1 MAWETWKTSSLG
13 RRLLWIACSLALISL
28 FVLAAWVL
36 DLTVPYLPLA
46 IAGGM
51 VFYLRNWP
59 SVQELIAWIVAS
71 HAFALI
77 VRFPHDHNWINTGAG
92 VMSLFGLGA
101 FLMLG
106 LRWLWSTGAE
116 RRKTY
121 AVLAPG
127 VAMVLFVLSA
137 QRALSLA
144 NVLYAKTFDL
154 YLYVADG
161 SLGFQPSFL
170 MGRAMAASSLLRVAC
185 LLTYISLPFVMALVY
200 ALRLP
205 KGTERPSWDIITL
218 FLLAGLGG
226 WALYNVVPAT
236 GPVYVFADSFPVRS
250 LPYKALPRLFLELVP
265 VSSGIPRNA
274 IPSLHMAWA
283 MLLYWNTKGLA
294 RGLRLFVALYAVMT
308 VVSTLGTGEHY
319 FVDLVAGVPFALAVQ
334 AVVSPD
340 SRETFSRRAVAA
352 GAGLTLTMAWLLLV
366 RFGARWMLV
375 SPILPWSLVV
385 TSGAAVWRIKGW
397 FDGRQELVSDPNSIP
412 QANAYAA
419 GRN

>member
-1 MAWETWKTSSLG
+1 MAWETWKTSSAE
-13 RRLLWIACSLALISL
+13 RKLLWIASSILLVSL
-28 FVLAAWVL
+28 FLFAAWAL

-46 IAGGM
+46 IAGGLI
-51 VFYLRNWP
+51 FYLRNWP
-59 SVQELIAWIVAS
+59 RVQELIAWVAIS
-71 HAFALI
+71 LGFALI
-77 VRFPHDHNWINTGAG
+77 VRFPHDHSWINTGAG

-127 VAMVLFVLSA
+127 AAMVLFVLSA

-144 NVLYAKTFDL
+144 NVLYARTFDL
-154 YLYVADG
+154 YLYVFDG

-170 MGRAMAASSLLRVAC
+170 MGRAMAASSLLRIAC

-236 GPVYVFADSFPVRS
+236 GPVYVFTDSFPWRS
-250 LPYKALPRLFLELVP
+250 LPYKSLSRLFLELVP
-265 VSSGIPRNA
+265 VNSDIPRNA

-283 MLLYWNTKGLA
+283 MLLYWNTKGQS
-294 RGLRLFVALYAVMT
+294 RSLRILLGAYAVLT
-308 VVSTLGTGEHY
+308 ALSTLGTGEHY

-340 SRETFSRRAVAA
+340 GKAAVSRRATAA
-352 GAGLTLTMAWLLLV
+352 TASMALTILWLLLV
-366 RFGARWMLV
+366 RFGAKWMLL
-375 SPILPWSLVV
+375 SPILPWSLVAL
-385 TSGAAVWRIKGW
+385 SGVAVWRIKVW
-397 FDGRQELVSDPNSIP
+397 FDASPMESEEPPLL
-412 QANAYAA
+412 AKACTA
-419 GRN
+419 GHN